1 MTLALDMAKATS
13 FNAPADDSLV
23 AALRAAWERVFARA
37 PIGLHDNFFELGG
50 DSLVAAILFAEIDRD
65 LGRTL
70 PLTAI
75 YEHPTIAT
83 LAEALASFGDSLCDG
98 LVLLKPGEGDPLF
111 IIHGI
116 SGSASQLAAI
126 ARNIAASN
134 PVYGIEARGLTGSQ
148 PPRQTIAEM
157 ATDYIAAIKSRQPC
171 GPYRLAG
178 YSFGGIVAQEM
189 AQRLQIGGNEVALLA
204 LIDSYVLPDH
214 WPRGIRLTVLG
225 QRIRN
230 RLKLAGKQN
239 VAETAHYLIWR
250 ARQAATRAKMQAAGQ
265 RPSRF
270 GDVWGL
276 PPALR
281 RVREAS
287 ERALLEHRQAF
298 YDGRIDFIRATTN
311 LWYPPDP
318 RPLWQHLA
326 RTLNIVTVPGEHLEL
341 VDRHAPAVAAAL
353 SAMLRRPDGIV
364 PN

>member
-1 MTLALDMAKATS
+1 MTLALHVVQPGLRE
-13 FNAPADDSLV
+13 APADLALV
-23 AALRAAWERVFARA
+23 TYLRAAWERVFARS
-37 PIGLHDNFFELGG
+37 PIGLHENFFELGG
-50 DSLVAAILFAEIDRD
+50 DSLIAAILFAEIDRD

-70 PLTAI
+70 SLTAI
-75 YEHPTIAT
+75 YEHPTVAT
-83 LAEALASFGDSLCDG
+83 LAEALAGGGDDLRDG
-98 LVLLKPGEGDPLF
+98 LVLLKPGNSDPLF

-116 SGSASQLAAI
+116 GGSALQLAAI
-126 ARNIAASN
+126 ARNVTASN
-134 PVYGIEARGLTGSQ
+134 SVYGIEAGGLAGDQ
-148 PPRQTIAEM
+148 PPRESIADM
-157 ATDYIAAIKSRQPC
+157 AIGYIAAIKARQHS

-189 AQRLQIGGNEVALLA
+189 ARRLQADGNEIALLA
-204 LIDSYVLPDH
+204 LIDSYVHPDH

-230 RLKLAGKQN
+230 RLTLAGKQN
-239 VAETAHYLIWR
+239 VGESAHYLVWR
-250 ARQAATRAKMQAAGQ
+250 ARQAAARAKMQAAGQ

-281 RVREAS
+281 RVREAN

-298 YDGRIDFIRATTN
+298 YEGRIDFIRAMTN

-326 RTLNIVTVPGEHLEL
+326 RTLDVVSVPGEHLEL
-341 VDRHAPAVAAAL
+341 VDRQAPAVAAAL
-353 SAMLRRPDGIV
+353 SAMLRRPGGIV
-364 PN
+364 PY

>member
-1 MTLALDMAKATS
+1 MTLTIDMARPGS
-13 FNAPADDSLV
+13 LDAPFDVTLITY
-23 AALRAAWERVFARA
+23 LRAAWERVFART

-50 DSLVAAILFAEIDRD
+50 DSLMAAILFAEIDRD

-70 PLTAI
+70 SLTAI
-75 YEHPTIAT
+75 YEHPTIAA
-83 LAEALASFGDSLCDG
+83 LAEALAGCGEDLRDG

-116 SGSASQLAAI
+116 GGSALQLAAI
-126 ARNIAASN
+126 ARNIPAPN
-134 PVYGIEARGLTGSQ
+134 PVYGIEARGLAGDQ
-148 PPRQTIAEM
+148 PPRQSIAEM
-157 ATDYIAAIKSRQPC
+157 ATGYIAAIRARQPC

-189 AQRLQIGGNEVALLA
+189 ARRLQSEGDKIALLA
-204 LIDSYVLPDH
+204 LIDSYVHPDR

-225 QRIRN
+225 QRLRN
-230 RLKLAGKQN
+230 RLKLAGKQS
-239 VAETAHYLIWR
+239 VGETAHYLLWR
-250 ARQAATRAKMQAAGQ
+250 ARQAANRAKMQAAGQ

-287 ERALLEHRQAF
+287 ETALLEYEQAF

-326 RTLNIVTVPGEHLEL
+326 RSLDVVTVPGEHLEL
-341 VDRHAPAVAAAL
+341 VDRQAPAVAAAL
-353 SAMLRRPDGIV
+353 AAMLRRPDGLV